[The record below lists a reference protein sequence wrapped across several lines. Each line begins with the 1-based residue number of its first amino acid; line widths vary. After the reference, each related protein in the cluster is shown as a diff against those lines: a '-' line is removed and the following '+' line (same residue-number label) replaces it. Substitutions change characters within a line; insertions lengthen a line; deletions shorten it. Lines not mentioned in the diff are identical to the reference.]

1 MFALTSDVITCTM
14 NMHSNVLN
22 MPTIYEH
29 SAMKGKIS
37 EKDHSAVC
45 FPTEAFE
52 ENIPMASELK
62 TFQLAPSS
70 DKRRK
75 VQFAT
80 SLVTD
85 IYYIPRNMK
94 EECRDDE
101 ITRLSQTYIYNQGS
115 GVRDLNRNCMIVAEE
130 LDLDD
135 L

>member
-1 MFALTSDVITCTM
+1 
-14 NMHSNVLN
+14 
-22 MPTIYEH
+22 
-29 SAMKGKIS
+29 MKGKIS

>member
-1 MFALTSDVITCTM
+1 MS
-14 NMHSNVLN
+14 MHSKGLN

-37 EKDHSAVC
+37 SEKDHSAVS

-52 ENIPMASELK
+52 ENVPMASELK
-62 TFQLAPSS
+62 TCHLGELAPSS
-70 DKRRK
+70 SNKRRK

-80 SLVTD
+80 SVVTD
-85 IYYIPRNMK
+85 IYYIPRNIK

-101 ITRLSQTYIYNQGS
+101 ITRLSQTYIYNQGL